1 MRRMELALW
10 VAIATGCGS
19 EDSGRT
25 TGAVD
30 AGHDGGGGGG
40 DADSGGVDAGEESSW
55 PEDSAPETAPD
66 GPGCGDDTCADDE
79 SCATCPEDCGAC
91 DPGPCT
97 SEGGRACGGNGI
109 DGDPNT
115 LYVCTGG
122 EWSVDHACGGP
133 CEPMP
138 SGVPDRCPS
147 DLTVPQS
154 LVDAIDAKP
163 YVEVDCL
170 PGSYPGWPFDAK
182 ECTYTAGGITANV
195 TVANPSS
202 DRVAA
207 WIVDASTWIPT
218 LWNLK
223 WESQPDYEA
232 GLIVIGTAMMMQSSR
247 IFPLHGGI
255 IENMGGG
262 YEIYPF
268 DKGVTEGCSSGC
280 YCRINSLHRTE
291 WCGYQEFMGV
301 QSSPDC
307 LDEVG
312 QSGLTPAWG
321 DRCLQNHVDAW
332 TSSIN
337 EHFRAKAWK
346 ANQTVRAACSTYGA
360 CTPDEVVAAVEK
372 GYN

>member
-1 MRRMELALW
+1 MRLALW
-10 VAIATGCGS
+10 VVIAAGCGS
-19 EDSGRT
+19 EGSGTT

-30 AGHDGGGGGG
+30 AGHDGGGG
-40 DADSGGVDAGEESSW
+40 DADSGGVEAAEESSW
-55 PEDSAPETAPD
+55 PGDSAPETAP
-66 GPGCGDDTCADDE
+66 GPGCGDDTCADGE
-79 SCATCPEDCGAC
+79 SCATCPEDCSC
-91 DPGPCT
+91 DPGPCA
-97 SEGGRACGGNGI
+97 SEGGRSCGGNGI
-109 DGDPNT
+109 EGDPHT
-115 LYVCTGG
+115 LYVCAGG
-122 EWSVDHACGGP
+122 EWIVDHACAGP

-147 DLTVPQS
+147 DLIVPQS

-163 YVEVDCL
+163 YVEVDCQ
-170 PGSYPGWPFDAK
+170 PGSYAGWPYDAK
-182 ECTYTAGGITANV
+182 KCTYTAGGITTNV
-195 TVANPSS
+195 TVANPSP

-223 WESQPDYEA
+223 WESPSDYEE

-255 IENMGGG
+255 IENMGSG
-262 YEIYPF
+262 YEVYPF

-301 QSSPDC
+301 QSSSDC
-307 LDEVG
+307 LDEMG
-312 QSGLTPAWG
+312 TSGLTAAWG
-321 DRCLQNHVDAW
+321 DQCLQNHVDAW
-332 TSSIN
+332 TSSSN

-346 ANQTVRAACSTYGA
+346 ANQTVRATCSTYGS
-360 CTPDEVVAAVEK
+360 CTPAEVVAAVQK
-372 GYN
+372 GYD